1 MKSSHNK
8 YPFLSNPEE
17 IIGIF
22 DLDSTT
28 EEYVTREFLRSAE
41 KKGILI
47 SVSRDIPRSII
58 VTDSFVYLSGFS
70 SKTLYQRLEA
80 RDLLNLFNTEL
91 T

>member
-1 MKSSHNK
+1 MKSSQNK
-8 YPFLSNPEE
+8 YPFLSNPDE

-28 EEYVTREFLRSAE
+28 EEYTTREFLRSAE

-58 VTDSFVYLSGFS
+58 VTEDFVYLSGFS
-70 SKTLYQRLEA
+70 SKTLHQRLEA
-80 RDLLNLFNTEL
+80 RELTNLFNNEL